1 MADRKVKPVWVRSF
15 HPADVEKNL
24 ELLYESLE
32 VLLPDYPV
40 ITKDLPDAVEVD
52 DGAHTFD
59 ITVTSVA
66 RGTLSYQWEK
76 SADGETWADVS
87 GGTNV
92 DLEIAS
98 WDDAG
103 DAGIYRCK
111 VINTLNGA
119 TAVTYT
125 NECTATTLMPDP
137 ILITLDLPDTKETAE
152 GAACA
157 FDLTVTAV
165 TNGTLAYQW
174 QLDADGNGFDDIG
187 GATNVDYTITVW
199 AEITHPGTYRCKI
212 TNTFNNDVIT
222 AYSNECAATTAA
234 GG

>member
-1 MADRKVKPVWVRSF
+1 MADRKQKPVWVRSF

-59 ITVTSVA
+59 ITVTAVA
-66 RGTLSYQWEK
+66 RGTLSYQWQK
-76 SADGETWADVS
+76 SADGDTWANVS
-87 GGTNV
+87 GGTNA
-92 DLEIAS
+92 DLEIPS
-98 WDDAG
+98 WDNAS

-119 TAVTYT
+119 TAITYS
-125 NECTATTLMPDP
+125 NECVATTLMPDP
-137 ILITLDLPDTKETAE
+137 IVITKDLPPTVEVEASTAYT
-152 GAACA
+152 

-165 TNGTLAYQW
+165 TSGTLAYQW
-174 QLDADGNGFDDIG
+174 EKKTTGEFENIAL
-187 GATNVDYTITVW
+187 ATAVDYTVASWDDT
-199 AEITHPGTYRCKI
+199 ANAGTYRCKI
-212 TNTFNNDVIT
+212 TNTLNNDVIT
-222 AYSNECAATTAA
+222 AYSNECEATTAV